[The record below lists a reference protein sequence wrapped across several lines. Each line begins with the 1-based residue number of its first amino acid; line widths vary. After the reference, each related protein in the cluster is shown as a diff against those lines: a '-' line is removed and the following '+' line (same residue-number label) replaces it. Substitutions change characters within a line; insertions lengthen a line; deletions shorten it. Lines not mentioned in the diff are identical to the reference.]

1 MSSDGKGSSA
11 TRILAVRLGAMGD
24 VIHALPA
31 VASLKKGFPHARV
44 TWVVEPRWAPLLE
57 GNPYVDRLV
66 LLRRKTAGGLL
77 ESWRELRSEGYDI
90 AVDFQGL
97 MKSGL
102 TAACARPGRIFGY
115 DASQCRE
122 RAAALFYSAS
132 TKATAAHVVDRNLE
146 LAAAAGAA
154 ELVRDFPMPAGAA
167 EGNLPEGEFVLASPM
182 AGWRSKQWPE
192 EHYAKLAELMRRE
205 SNMPLV
211 TNVPTEAA
219 PIHGGVQHVSGLAG
233 LIHATRRAAAVVGV
247 DSGPM
252 HLAAALGRP
261 GVAIFGPTDPA
272 RNGPYGGSLRVLRA
286 AGAATTYKRGDEIDE
301 SMRRVSAEEV
311 FEALR
316 AAIDR

>member
-1 MSSDGKGSSA
+1 MSSDGKGSSSM
-11 TRILAVRLGAMGD
+11 RILAVRLGAMGD

-31 VASLKKGFPHARV
+31 VASLKNGFPNARV

-57 GNPYVDRLV
+57 GNPFVDRVV
-66 LLRRKTAGGLL
+66 LLRRKTARGLL
-77 ESWRELRSEGYDI
+77 ESWRELRAEGYDV

-97 MKSGL
+97 MKSAL
-102 TAACARPGRIFGY
+102 TAACARPMRIFGY

-122 RAAALFYSAS
+122 RAAALFYSS
-132 TKATAAHVVDRNLE
+132 KTIATAAHVVDRNLE
-146 LAAAAGAA
+146 LAMAAGAKEA
-154 ELVRDFPMPAGAA
+154 LKVFPIPEGAA
-167 EGNLPEGEFVLASPM
+167 EGELPEGDFVLASPQ

-192 EHYAKLAELMRRE
+192 EHYAKLAELVRRE
-205 SNMPLV
+205 WNMPLV
-211 TNVPTEAA
+211 MNGPA
-219 PIHGGVQHVSGLAG
+219 GVAHVSGLTG

-261 GVAIFGPTDPA
+261 GVAIFGPTGPA
-272 RNGPYGGSLRVLRA
+272 RNGPYGGSMLVLRA
-286 AGAATTYKRGDEIDE
+286 AGAATTYKRGEAIDE

-316 AAIDR
+316 AAIHG